1 MNPFFIEALNMR
13 EHPIKKAKK
22 KTQEKYITAL
32 TYIVEIALSK
42 SNFHQNN
49 ARIYITK
56 RLYLYQNQLF
66 SDISMTNNSKKYR
79 TSCLSAFA
87 RPWRSKYRFMLIC
100 DIALILLEKPL
111 VLYAMAIIEEN
122 LSDFT
127 KLYAIVIGIGNF
139 SGIHLS
145 SLQ

>member
-56 RLYLYQNQLF
+56 Q
-66 SDISMTNNSKKYR
+66 
-79 TSCLSAFA
+79 
-87 RPWRSKYRFMLIC
+87 
-100 DIALILLEKPL
+100 
-111 VLYAMAIIEEN
+111 
-122 LSDFT
+122 
-127 KLYAIVIGIGNF
+127 IGRA
-139 SGIHLS
+139 HV
-145 SLQ
+145 